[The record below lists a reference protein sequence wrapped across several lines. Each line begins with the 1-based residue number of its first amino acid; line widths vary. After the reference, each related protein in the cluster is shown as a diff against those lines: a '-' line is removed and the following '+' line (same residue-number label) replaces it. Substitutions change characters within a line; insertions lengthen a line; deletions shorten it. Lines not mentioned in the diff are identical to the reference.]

1 MRSVTWKVASADSN
15 PARSPPHLRIPRPAT
30 VRDPI
35 GLASEE
41 EHRYIFEVILVAMIN
56 ADGILFGPYSGLR
69 A

>member
-1 MRSVTWKVASADSN
+1 
-15 PARSPPHLRIPRPAT
+15 

-56 ADGILFGPYSGLR
+56 ADGILFGPYSGSR